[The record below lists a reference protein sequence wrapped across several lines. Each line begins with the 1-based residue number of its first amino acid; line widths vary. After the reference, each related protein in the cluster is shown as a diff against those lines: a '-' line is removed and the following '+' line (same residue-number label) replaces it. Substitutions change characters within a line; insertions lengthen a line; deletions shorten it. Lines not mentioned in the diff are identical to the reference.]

1 MLTNHNYGVEGRQR
15 QDSHGIFYNLFYFC
29 FISVAVIEVFAP
41 LVTCVWPLTIPQ
53 SSMIKMEAEQER
65 EKSTFYLGWGIVDKP

>member
-1 MLTNHNYGVEGRQR
+1 MASRV
-15 QDSHGIFYNLFYFC
+15 DSVKIVMEAFTTC

-41 LVTCVWPLTIPQ
+41 LVTCVWSLTIPQ

-65 EKSTFYLGWGIVDKP
+65 EKSTFYLG